1 MSRKSRIV
9 SDVAQEDYTSPKI
22 WVANRGYSE
31 YKPDL
36 KTGRLRDAVVLL
48 YHKSYCRDQTSDQHP
63 LVMLGGILGK
73 LLSQNSNLKNLIS
86 VDISSLIPDERYEEW
101 MDEEGASINLEKKIS
116 KPCCRMLEKMFLHKA
131 TIIAFDSCCQLLLK
145 IIPTTIASGK
155 IGHKLTAENV
165 SRLIFVNPVIPPR
178 CVNVHFRGSASSFAS
193 EVKADILFYSDSD
206 CDRRLPVLRS
216 IFSKGESTV
225 RNFDTFEK
233 TFSSVLC
240 ICQGKSSF
248 DSSTL
253 STLIMIEDFITN
265 NDLEATNDMGETI
278 WMSEMTIAM
287 DRNSKQYVQSIENMT
302 NELLGQFLTKA
313 NKSLV
318 KSLKTEAMKI
328 SNTSINTCETGERY
342 GNGEIGGLV
351 LRGNRCV
358 LVRSLKKRWEG
369 MRFPSVPPKQGE
381 LPQNTA
387 IRAVT
392 ELCDIDADEVYVL
405 SDIPPLSVYRSSDK
419 GSGNMSLY
427 IMYAVQPPPTGLLE
441 DQDCEDD
448 EDLYDWYTWHR
459 AIESFK
465 TVGDENAILTLRTVA
480 CALAAASI
488 AGDIFVYL
496 CVDIYIYIY
505 IYVCI

>member
-9 SDVAQEDYTSPKI
+9 SEVAQEDYISPKI
-22 WVANRGYSE
+22 WIANRGYSE

-63 LVMLGGILGK
+63 LLILGGILGK
-73 LLSQNSNLKNLIS
+73 LLSQNLNLKNLIL

-145 IIPTTIASGK
+145 IIPTTIASGE

-206 CDRRLPVLRS
+206 CDRRNSVLRS

-225 RNFDTFEK
+225 RNFDSFEK

-240 ICQGKSSF
+240 LCQGKSSF

-253 STLIMIEDFITN
+253 SSSIMIEDFITK

-287 DRNSKQYVQSIENMT
+287 DRNSKQYVQSIKDMT
-302 NELLGQFLTKA
+302 NELLDQFLTKA

-318 KSLKTEAMKI
+318 KSLKTEAMKS
-328 SNTSINTCETGERY
+328 SNTSINTGETGERY

-358 LVRSLKKRWEG
+358 LVRSLKKKWEG
-369 MRFPSVPPKQGE
+369 MRFPSVPPAQGE
-381 LPQNTA
+381 LPQDTA

-405 SDIPPLSVYRSSDK
+405 SDIPMVTVYRSSDK
-419 GSGNMSLY
+419 GSSGNMSLY

-441 DQDCEDD
+441 DQV
-448 EDLYDWYTWHR
+448 YTY
-459 AIESFK
+459 
-465 TVGDENAILTLRTVA
+465 V
-480 CALAAASI
+480 
-488 AGDIFVYL
+488 
-496 CVDIYIYIY
+496 YIYIY
-505 IYVCI
+505 IYCLCVCIYIHKLVCIYIYVCVNLFVIYIYV